1 MTDTTTRTSRV
12 DSALARLAA
21 VVGRPWDRP
30 DQDYVVDDEDT
41 EPERPVRWWQD
52 HPAGSALRRA
62 LPRRRAPVVLGV
74 AGLGAVALVAHFA
87 LSGEPVPESPPDLA
101 AATIEQST
109 HPPSPSATST
119 VLIVDVVG
127 KVAAPGVRTLPGGS
141 RVRDAL
147 TAAGGALPDADL
159 TILNLA
165 RPLVDGEQ
173 VRVGLPAPPDA
184 AAPGPAGAAPTG
196 PVDLNT
202 ATTHQL
208 DALPGVGAV
217 TAQRIIAWRDKHGR
231 FRDVEQLQ
239 DVDGIGPARYE
250 SLRELVV
257 AR

>member
-1 MTDTTTRTSRV
+1 MTNTTPHTTRV
-12 DSALARLAA
+12 DSALTRLAA

-30 DQDYVVDDEDT
+30 DQDYVVDDKDA

-52 HPAGSALRRA
+52 HPAGSVLRRA
-62 LPRRRAPVVLGV
+62 LRRRRAPVVLGA
-74 AGLGAVALVAHFA
+74 AGLGTVALVAYFA
-87 LSGEPVPESPPDLA
+87 LSGEPVPESPPGLA
-101 AATIEQST
+101 AATVEQST
-109 HPPSPSATST
+109 HPPFPSAAPTAL
-119 VLIVDVVG
+119 VVDVVG
-127 KVAAPGVRTLPGGS
+127 KVATPGVRTLPGGS

-159 TILNLA
+159 TVLNLA

-173 VRVGLPAPPDA
+173 VRVGLPAPPAA
-184 AAPGPAGAAPTG
+184 AAPDPAGAAPVG

-202 ATTHQL
+202 ATPHQL

-217 TAQRIIAWRDKHGR
+217 TAQRIIAWRDEHGR